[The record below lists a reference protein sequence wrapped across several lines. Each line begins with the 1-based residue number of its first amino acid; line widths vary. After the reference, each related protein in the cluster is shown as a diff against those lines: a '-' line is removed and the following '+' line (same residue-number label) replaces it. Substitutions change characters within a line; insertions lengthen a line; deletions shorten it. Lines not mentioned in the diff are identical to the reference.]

1 MTVRASRRIGW
12 MPLLQDV
19 LLIRVRAAHAPRW
32 EHRMP
37 RACVQAPAADIP
49 RGTQEWRAVCV
60 AQPYAVPPPVVI
72 TRLIAA
78 EAPRKERAVI
88 PTETTVAHTTV
99 ITAVLPALLLHT
111 LRAAHVRVAE
121 VIPREAAL
129 HVRAAEVEVPAGED
143 KRGCFM

>member
-19 LLIRVRAAHAPRW
+19 LLIRVRVVRAPQW

-49 RGTQEWRAVCV
+49 RGTQERRAVCA

-78 EAPRKERAVI
+78 EALRKERAVI
-88 PTETTVAHTTV
+88 PTETTAAHT
-99 ITAVLPALLLHT
+99 TAVLPALLLPT

-143 KRGCFM
+143 KCGCFM